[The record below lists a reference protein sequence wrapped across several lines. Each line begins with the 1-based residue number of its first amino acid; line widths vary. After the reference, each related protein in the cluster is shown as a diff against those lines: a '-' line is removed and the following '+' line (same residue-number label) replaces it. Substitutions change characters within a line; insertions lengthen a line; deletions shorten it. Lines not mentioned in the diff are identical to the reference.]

1 MAKFSRKT
9 QARNTRNLKYW
20 FKNNRV
26 TIFALGVAILLI
38 FFLGLFLQK
47 RFSTKSR
54 AESLESS
61 NTIIGGQDANMADW
75 GFFVQVFSVDKLN
88 GFVLPCGGS
97 LISPEWIL
105 TAAHCVRYYYQEQ
118 EQNNKSQ
125 ALYVKLLRTENND
138 KYLFR
143 HVVKTYIPEGY
154 FDNGIDDIALVN
166 IRSSEKYND
175 EIIYLPRRSLRIP
188 ENTDIRTA
196 GYGISTIAWNAAEY
210 KNDLSY
216 PGNLKEVEL
225 HFQEFSADKSRI
237 IPSEKEIGTC
247 YGDSGGPLVYID
259 SLGDNYIVGTTMGGV
274 PGCQGTRWFANVQ
287 NYLNWI
293 TEVTGIPTL

>member
-1 MAKFSRKT
+1 MDSNCRT
-9 QARNTRNLKYW
+9 LRTVLLPGTR
-20 FKNNRV
+20 
-26 TIFALGVAILLI
+26 T
-38 FFLGLFLQK
+38 
-47 RFSTKSR
+47 
-54 AESLESS
+54 
-61 NTIIGGQDANMADW
+61 
-75 GFFVQVFSVDKLN
+75 
-88 GFVLPCGGS
+88 
-97 LISPEWIL
+97 
-105 TAAHCVRYYYQEQ
+105 
-118 EQNNKSQ
+118 NNKSQ

-175 EIIYLPRRSLRIP
+175 EIIYLPRRSLRIQKILIL
-188 ENTDIRTA
+188 EQRA
-196 GYGISTIAWNAAEY
+196 MEY
-210 KNDLSY
+210 QQLHGMLLNKNDLSY

-293 TEVTGIPTL
+293 TEVTGIPTH